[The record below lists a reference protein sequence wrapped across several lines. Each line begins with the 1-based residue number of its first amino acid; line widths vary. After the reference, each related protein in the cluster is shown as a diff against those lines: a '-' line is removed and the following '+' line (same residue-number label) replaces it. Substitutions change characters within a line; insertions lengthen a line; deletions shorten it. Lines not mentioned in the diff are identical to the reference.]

1 MAKAKTPKTTSAST
15 LIEVGLYGNFKKGKA
30 QSKFLDKVEIIGD
43 CQTLQ
48 PYLLYNGLGGISK
61 LHNINAG
68 KCIKLQKVST
78 THISYESLLKHFNM
92 SSHKVKTTIGLLEV
106 PMQKSNDLDLTFINE
121 GYYDGE

>member
-1 MAKAKTPKTTSAST
+1 MAKAKSIKVTEETIS
-15 LIEVGLYGNFKKGKA
+15 IGLYGNFKKGKHL
-30 QSKFLDKVEIIGD
+30 SKFLGKVEVVGD

-48 PYLLYNGLGGISK
+48 PFLCYNGLGGVSK

-68 KCIKLQKVST
+68 KLIKLQQVTMLSS
-78 THISYESLLKHFNM
+78 SYKYLLNHFNM
-92 SSHKVKTTIGLLEV
+92 VSHKIKTTIGLLEV

>member
-1 MAKAKTPKTTSAST
+1 MAKVKTNKVPDEIIS
-15 LIEVGLYGNFKKGKA
+15 IGLYGNFKKGKA

-92 SSHKVKTTIGLLEV
+92 SSYKVKTNIGDVEV
-106 PMQKSNDLDLTFINE
+106 PMQKTNDLDLRFISE
-121 GYYDGE
+121 GYIDGE

>member
-1 MAKAKTPKTTSAST
+1 MAKAKSNKIPEETIS
-15 LIEVGLYGNFKKGKA
+15 IGLYGNFKMGKHL
-30 QSKFLDKVEIIGD
+30 SKFLGKVEVVGD

-48 PYLLYNGLGGISK
+48 PFLCYNGIGGISK

-68 KCIKLQKVST
+68 KLIKLQQVTILSS
-78 THISYESLLKHFNM
+78 SYKYLLNHFNM
-92 SSHKVKTTIGLLEV
+92 VSLKIKTTVGLLEV

>member
-1 MAKAKTPKTTSAST
+1 MAKAKTPKTTSS
-15 LIEVGLYGNFKKGKA
+15 LIEVGLYGNFKKGKHL
-30 QSKFLDKVEIIGD
+30 SKFLGKVEVVGD

-48 PYLLYNGLGGISK
+48 PFLCYNGIGGISK

-68 KCIKLQKVST
+68 KLIKLQQVNILGS
-78 THISYESLLKHFNM
+78 SYKYLLNHFNM
-92 SSHKVKTTIGLLEV
+92 VSHKIKTTVGLLEV

>member
-1 MAKAKTPKTTSAST
+1 MAKAKSIKVTEETIS
-15 LIEVGLYGNFKKGKA
+15 IGLYGNFKKGKHL
-30 QSKFLDKVEIIGD
+30 SKFLGKVEVVGD

-48 PYLLYNGLGGISK
+48 PFLCYNGIGGISK

-68 KCIKLQKVST
+68 KLIKLQQVTILSS
-78 THISYESLLKHFNM
+78 SYKYLLNHFNM
-92 SSHKVKTTIGLLEV
+92 VSLKIKTTIGLLEV

>member
-1 MAKAKTPKTTSAST
+1 MAKARTPKSTSS

-30 QSKFLDKVEIIGD
+30 QSKFLDKVEVVGD

-48 PYLLYNGLGGISK
+48 PFLCYNGLGGISK

-68 KCIKLQKVST
+68 KCIKLQQVNIASS
-78 THISYESLLKHFNM
+78 SYKYLLNHFNM
-92 SSHKVKTTIGLLEV
+92 ISLKVKTTIGLLEV
-106 PMQKSNDLDLTFINE
+106 PIQKSNDLDLTFINE

>member
-1 MAKAKTPKTTSAST
+1 MAKARTPKSTSS
-15 LIEVGLYGNFKKGKA
+15 LIEVGLYGNFKKGKHL
-30 QSKFLDKVEIIGD
+30 SKFLDKVEVVGD

-48 PYLLYNGLGGISK
+48 PFLCYNGLGGISK

-68 KCIKLQKVST
+68 KCIKLQQVNIASS
-78 THISYESLLKHFNM
+78 SYKYLLNHFNM
-92 SSHKVKTTIGLLEV
+92 VPLKVKTTIGLLEV

>member
-1 MAKAKTPKTTSAST
+1 MIKAKTPKPTSA
-15 LIEVGLYGNFKKGKA
+15 LIEVGLYGNFKKGKHL
-30 QSKFLDKVEIIGD
+30 SKFLGKVEVVGD

-48 PYLLYNGLGGISK
+48 PFLCYNGLGGISK

-68 KCIKLQKVST
+68 KCIKLQQVNIVSS
-78 THISYESLLKHFNM
+78 SYKYLLNHFNM
-92 SSHKVKTTIGLLEV
+92 VSLKIKTTIGLLEV

>member
-1 MAKAKTPKTTSAST
+1 MAKVKTSKTPTT

-30 QSKFLDKVEIIGD
+30 QSKFLDKVEVIDD

-68 KCIKLQKVST
+68 KCVKLQKVST
-78 THISYESLLKHFNM
+78 TNSSYESLLRHFNM
-92 SSHKVKTTIGLLEV
+92 SSHKVKTNIGDVEV
-106 PMQKSNDLDLTFINE
+106 PMQKTNDLDLRFISE
-121 GYYDGE
+121 GYIDGE

>member
-1 MAKAKTPKTTSAST
+1 MAKAKSNKVPEETIP
-15 LIEVGLYGNFKKGKA
+15 IGLYGNFKKGKHL
-30 QSKFLDKVEIIGD
+30 SKFLGKVEVVGD

-48 PYLLYNGLGGISK
+48 PFLCYNGLGGISK

-68 KCIKLQKVST
+68 KLIKLQQVIILSS
-78 THISYESLLKHFNM
+78 SYKYLLNHFNM
-92 SSHKVKTTIGLLEV
+92 VSLKIKTTVGLLEV

>member
-1 MAKAKTPKTTSAST
+1 MAKAKSNKVPEETIS
-15 LIEVGLYGNFKKGKA
+15 IGLYGNFKKGKHL
-30 QSKFLDKVEIIGD
+30 SKFLGKVEVVGD

-48 PYLLYNGLGGISK
+48 PFLCYNGIGGISK

-68 KCIKLQKVST
+68 KLIKLQQVTILSS
-78 THISYESLLKHFNM
+78 SYKYLLNHFNM
-92 SSHKVKTTIGLLEV
+92 VSLKIKTTVGLLEV

>member
-1 MAKAKTPKTTSAST
+1 MAKAKSNKVPEETIS
-15 LIEVGLYGNFKKGKA
+15 IGLYGNFKKGKHL
-30 QSKFLDKVEIIGD
+30 SKFLGKAEVVGD

-48 PYLLYNGLGGISK
+48 PFLCYNGLGGISK

-68 KCIKLQKVST
+68 KIIKLQQVTILSS
-78 THISYESLLKHFNM
+78 SYKYLLNHFNM
-92 SSHKVKTTIGLLEV
+92 VSHKIKTTVGLLEV

>member
-1 MAKAKTPKTTSAST
+1 MAKAKISKASD
-15 LIEVGLYGNFKKGKA
+15 EVISIGLYGNFKKGKHL
-30 QSKFLDKVEIIGD
+30 SKFLGKVEVVGD

-48 PYLLYNGLGGISK
+48 PFLCYNGLGGISK

-68 KCIKLQKVST
+68 KLIKLQQVNIASS
-78 THISYESLLKHFNM
+78 SYKYLLNHFNM
-92 SSHKVKTTIGLLEV
+92 ISLKVKTTIGLLEV

>member
-1 MAKAKTPKTTSAST
+1 MAKAKTNKAPDEIIS
-15 LIEVGLYGNFKKGKA
+15 IGLYGNFKKGKA

-48 PYLLYNGLGGISK
+48 TYLLYNGLGGISK

-78 THISYESLLKHFNM
+78 TNISYESLLKHFNM
-92 SSHKVKTTIGLLEV
+92 SSHKVKTNIGDIEV
-106 PMQKSNDLDLTFINE
+106 PMQKTNDLDLRFISE
-121 GYYDGE
+121 GYIDGE

>member
-1 MAKAKTPKTTSAST
+1 MAKAKLNKVPEETIS
-15 LIEVGLYGNFKKGKA
+15 IGLYGNFKKGKHL
-30 QSKFLDKVEIIGD
+30 SKFLGKVEVVGD

-48 PYLLYNGLGGISK
+48 PFLCYNGIGGISK

-68 KCIKLQKVST
+68 KLIKLQQVNILSS
-78 THISYESLLKHFNM
+78 SYKYLLNHFNM
-92 SSHKVKTTIGLLEV
+92 VSVTTKTTVGLLEV

>member
-1 MAKAKTPKTTSAST
+1 MAKAKSNKVPEETIS
-15 LIEVGLYGNFKKGKA
+15 IGLYGNFKKGKHL
-30 QSKFLDKVEIIGD
+30 SKFLGKVEVVGD

-48 PYLLYNGLGGISK
+48 PFLCYNGLGGISK

-68 KCIKLQKVST
+68 KLIKLQQVTMLSS
-78 THISYESLLKHFNM
+78 SYKYLLNHFNM
-92 SSHKVKTTIGLLEV
+92 VSLKIKTTVGLLEV

>member
-1 MAKAKTPKTTSAST
+1 MIKAKIPQPTQI

-30 QSKFLDKVEIIGD
+30 QSKFLDKVEVLGD

-78 THISYESLLKHFNM
+78 TDTSYKSLLRHFNM
-92 SSHKVKTTIGLLEV
+92 SSHKVKTNIGDVEV
-106 PMQKSNDLDLTFINE
+106 PMQKTNDLDLRFISE
-121 GYYDGE
+121 GYIDGE

>member
-1 MAKAKTPKTTSAST
+1 MAKAKSNKVPEETIS
-15 LIEVGLYGNFKKGKA
+15 IGLYGNFKKGKHL
-30 QSKFLDKVEIIGD
+30 SKFLGKVEVVGD

-48 PYLLYNGLGGISK
+48 PFLCYNGIGGISK

-68 KCIKLQKVST
+68 KLIKLQQVNILSS
-78 THISYESLLKHFNM
+78 SYKYLLNHFNM
-92 SSHKVKTTIGLLEV
+92 GSVTTKTTIGLLEV

>member
-1 MAKAKTPKTTSAST
+1 MAKAKSIKVPEETIS
-15 LIEVGLYGNFKKGKA
+15 IGLYGNFKKGKHL
-30 QSKFLDKVEIIGD
+30 SKFLGKAEVVGD

-48 PYLLYNGLGGISK
+48 PFLCYNGLGGISK

-68 KCIKLQKVST
+68 KLIKLQQVTMLSS
-78 THISYESLLKHFNM
+78 SYKYLLNHFNM
-92 SSHKVKTTIGLLEV
+92 VSLKIKTTVGLLEV

>member
-1 MAKAKTPKTTSAST
+1 MAKARTPKSTSS
-15 LIEVGLYGNFKKGKA
+15 LIEVGLYGNFKKGKHL
-30 QSKFLDKVEIIGD
+30 SKFLGKVEVVGD

-48 PYLLYNGLGGISK
+48 PFLCYKGLGGISK

-68 KCIKLQKVST
+68 KCIKLQQVNILSS
-78 THISYESLLKHFNM
+78 SYKYLLKHFNM
-92 SSHKVKTTIGLLEV
+92 SSHKVKTNIGLLEV

>member
-1 MAKAKTPKTTSAST
+1 MAKAKSNKVPEETIS
-15 LIEVGLYGNFKKGKA
+15 IGLYGNFKMGKHL
-30 QSKFLDKVEIIGD
+30 SKFLGKVEVVGD

-48 PYLLYNGLGGISK
+48 PFLCYNGLGGISK

-68 KCIKLQKVST
+68 KLIKLQQVTILSS
-78 THISYESLLKHFNM
+78 SYKYLLNHFNM
-92 SSHKVKTTIGLLEV
+92 VSVTTKTTVGLLEV

>member
-1 MAKAKTPKTTSAST
+1 MAKAKSNKVPEETI
-15 LIEVGLYGNFKKGKA
+15 LIGLYGNFKKGKHL
-30 QSKFLDKVEIIGD
+30 SKFLGKVEVGGD

-48 PYLLYNGLGGISK
+48 PFLCYNGIGGISK

-68 KCIKLQKVST
+68 KLIKLQQVTILSS
-78 THISYESLLKHFNM
+78 SYKYLLNHFNM
-92 SSHKVKTTIGLLEV
+92 VSLKIKTTIGLLEV

>member
-43 CQTLQ
+43 GQTLQ

-78 THISYESLLKHFNM
+78 THISYESLLNHFNM
-92 SSHKVKTTIGLLEV
+92 VSLKVKTTIGLLEV

>member
-1 MAKAKTPKTTSAST
+1 MAKAKSNKVPEETIS
-15 LIEVGLYGNFKKGKA
+15 IGLYGNFKKGKHL
-30 QSKFLDKVEIIGD
+30 SKFLGKVEVIGD

-48 PYLLYNGLGGISK
+48 PFLCYNGIGGISK

-68 KCIKLQKVST
+68 KLIKLQQVTILSS
-78 THISYESLLKHFNM
+78 SYKYLLNHFNM
-92 SSHKVKTTIGLLEV
+92 VSLKIKTTVGLLEV

>member
-1 MAKAKTPKTTSAST
+1 MAKAKSNKVPEETIS
-15 LIEVGLYGNFKKGKA
+15 IGLYGNFKMGKHL
-30 QSKFLDKVEIIGD
+30 SKFLGKVEVVGD

-48 PYLLYNGLGGISK
+48 PFLCYNGLGGISK

-68 KCIKLQKVST
+68 KLIKLQQVTMLSS
-78 THISYESLLKHFNM
+78 SYKYLLKHFNM
-92 SSHKVKTTIGLLEV
+92 VSVTTKTTVGLLEV

>member
-1 MAKAKTPKTTSAST
+1 MAKAKSNKVPEETIS
-15 LIEVGLYGNFKKGKA
+15 IGLYGNFKMGKHL
-30 QSKFLDKVEIIGD
+30 SKFLGKVEVVGD

-48 PYLLYNGLGGISK
+48 PFLCYNGIGGISK

-68 KCIKLQKVST
+68 KLIKLQQVTILNS
-78 THISYESLLKHFNM
+78 SYKYLLNHFNM
-92 SSHKVKTTIGLLEV
+92 VSVTTKTTVGLLEV

>member
-1 MAKAKTPKTTSAST
+1 MTKAKSNKVHEETIS
-15 LIEVGLYGNFKKGKA
+15 IGLYGNFKKGKHL
-30 QSKFLDKVEIIGD
+30 SKFLGKVEVVGD

-48 PYLLYNGLGGISK
+48 PFLCYNGLGGISK

-68 KCIKLQKVST
+68 KLIKLQQITMLSS
-78 THISYESLLKHFNM
+78 SYKYLLNHFNM
-92 SSHKVKTTIGLLEV
+92 VSHKIKTTIGLLEV

>member
-1 MAKAKTPKTTSAST
+1 MAKVKSSKVPEETIS
-15 LIEVGLYGNFKKGKA
+15 IGLYGNFKKGKHL
-30 QSKFLDKVEIIGD
+30 SKFLGKVEVVGD

-48 PYLLYNGLGGISK
+48 PFLCYNGLGGISK

-68 KCIKLQKVST
+68 KLIKLQQVTMLSS
-78 THISYESLLKHFNM
+78 SYKYLLNHFNM
-92 SSHKVKTTIGLLEV
+92 VSLKIKTTIGLLEV

>member
-1 MAKAKTPKTTSAST
+1 MAKAKST
-15 LIEVGLYGNFKKGKA
+15 KVPEETISIGLYGNFKKGKHL
-30 QSKFLDKVEIIGD
+30 SKFLGKVEVVGD

-48 PYLLYNGLGGISK
+48 PFLCYNGIGGISK

-68 KCIKLQKVST
+68 KLIKLQQVTILSS
-78 THISYESLLKHFNM
+78 SYKYLLNHFNM
-92 SSHKVKTTIGLLEV
+92 VSLKIKTTVGLLEV

>member
-1 MAKAKTPKTTSAST
+1 MAKAKSNKVPEETIS
-15 LIEVGLYGNFKKGKA
+15 IGLYGNFKKGKA

-92 SSHKVKTTIGLLEV
+92 SSYKVKTNIGDVEV
-106 PMQKSNDLDLTFINE
+106 PMQKTNDLDLRFISE
-121 GYYDGE
+121 GYIDGE

>member
-1 MAKAKTPKTTSAST
+1 MAKAKISKIPEETIS
-15 LIEVGLYGNFKKGKA
+15 VGLYGNFKKGKA
-30 QSKFLDKVEIIGD
+30 QSKFLDKVEVIGD

-48 PYLLYNGLGGISK
+48 PFLCYNGLGGISK

-68 KCIKLQKVST
+68 KCIKLQQVNIASS
-78 THISYESLLKHFNM
+78 SYKYLLNHFNM
-92 SSHKVKTTIGLLEV
+92 VSLKVKTTIGLLEV

>member
-1 MAKAKTPKTTSAST
+1 MAKAKISKVPEETIS
-15 LIEVGLYGNFKKGKA
+15 VGLYGNFKKGKA
-30 QSKFLDKVEIIGD
+30 QSKFLGKAEVVGD

-48 PYLLYNGLGGISK
+48 PFLCYNGLGGISK

-68 KCIKLQKVST
+68 KCIKLQLVNIASS
-78 THISYESLLKHFNM
+78 SYKYLLNHFNM
-92 SSHKVKTTIGLLEV
+92 VSLKVKTTIGLLEV

>member
-1 MAKAKTPKTTSAST
+1 MAKARTPKSTSS

-30 QSKFLDKVEIIGD
+30 QSKFLDKVEVVGD

-48 PYLLYNGLGGISK
+48 PFLCYNGLGGISK

-68 KCIKLQKVST
+68 KCIKLQQVNIASS
-78 THISYESLLKHFNM
+78 SYKYLLNHFNM
-92 SSHKVKTTIGLLEV
+92 VSLKVKTTIGLLEV

>member
-1 MAKAKTPKTTSAST
+1 MTKAKSNKVPEETIS
-15 LIEVGLYGNFKKGKA
+15 IGLYGNFKKGKHL
-30 QSKFLDKVEIIGD
+30 SKFLGKVEVVGD

-48 PYLLYNGLGGISK
+48 PFLCYNGIGGISK

-68 KCIKLQKVST
+68 KLIKLQQVNILSS
-78 THISYESLLKHFNM
+78 SYKYLLNHFNM
-92 SSHKVKTTIGLLEV
+92 VSVTTKTTVGLLEV

>member
-1 MAKAKTPKTTSAST
+1 MAKIKTNKAPDETIS
-15 LIEVGLYGNFKKGKA
+15 IGLYGNFKQGKHL
-30 QSKFLDKVEIIGD
+30 SKFLGKVEIIGD

-92 SSHKVKTTIGLLEV
+92 SSHKVKTNIGDVEV
-106 PMQKSNDLDLTFINE
+106 PMQKTNDLDLRFISE
-121 GYYDGE
+121 GYIDGE